1 MNKRD
6 FAGVLVRAV
15 GVWMMAS
22 GLVHFIRSLWETLS
36 QVFRFGFHAYAFAL
50 PLIAFL
56 SIGIGLH
63 LLFRGSW
70 IADKLV
76 EVDDADDP

>member
-15 GVWMMAS
+15 GVWMIVS
-22 GLVHFIRSLWETLS
+22 GLVPFISSLWETLS
-36 QVFRFGFHAYAFAL
+36 QAFRFGFHAYAFAL

-63 LLFRGSW
+63 LLFKGSW

-76 EVDDADDP
+76 EVDDTSEP